1 MYAVI
6 WRHLP
11 GHTWAKVVQVICLIA
26 VIVLT
31 LFEVVFPWV
40 ADTFVVFDNT
50 VGS

>member
-1 MYAVI
+1 MYAAI

-11 GHTWAKVVQVICLIA
+11 GPTWAKATQAICLTA
-26 VIVLT
+26 AIVLV

-50 VGS
+50 VGP